1 MSFGFR
7 GLNDLRDSMH
17 SVFLYHA
24 IKNGMDMGIVN
35 AGNIPIY
42 EDIEP
47 KLRDLLDQLILN
59 KSPNMDHV

>member
-17 SVFLYHA
+17 SVFLFHD
-24 IKNGMDMGIVN
+24 IKNWMDMGIVN

-47 KLRDLLDQLILN
+47 KLGDLLDQLILN

>member
-47 KLRDLLDQLILN
+47 KLGDLLDQLILN